1 MQSVANL
8 FVKNRKFGDGR
19 KSMEL
24 EKIKCVILDFDNTM
38 YSYGDWTRGDALTEE
53 FLKEQKIL
61 PGVENK
67 LEELKKIY
75 PDLHLYQRVF
85 AYFRDNGL
93 DDGVYRKFNNERIPD
108 IRTKDTVFIKPEIIE
123 KISKKYKL
131 FMISDSFLSYL
142 LYYLELNKIDK
153 DWFDGIY
160 QNNYEDDDYTKIPMM
175 KKVLTNTGFKPDEIV
190 MVGDNELTDI
200 VSAKSLGYQTYHVK
214 DVFDTENF
222 LNELIKFK

>member
-8 FVKNRKFGDGR
+8 FVKNKKFGDER

-160 QNNYEDDDYTKIPMM
+160 QNNYEDDEKMDNKN
-175 KKVLTNTGFKPDEIV
+175 LNTYDEIFEKAHKYV
-190 MVGDNELTDI
+190 VIRDRIDAIHQELLNKIDSPDI
-200 VSAKSLGYQTYHVK
+200 KEK
-214 DVFDTENF
+214 I
-222 LNELIKFK
+222 IKIEEIML